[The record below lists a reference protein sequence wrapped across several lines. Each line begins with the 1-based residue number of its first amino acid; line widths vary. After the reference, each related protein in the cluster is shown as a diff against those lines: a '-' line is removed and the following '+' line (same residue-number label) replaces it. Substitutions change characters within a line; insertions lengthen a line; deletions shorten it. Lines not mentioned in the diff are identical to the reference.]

1 MKFNICIIQPQ
12 NYIHSFAFL
21 ELAELLMYSLKDLGH
36 EAALQFNAIDRDA
49 RNIIIGFHLL
59 DIKYIDI
66 VPKNSILINAE
77 QLRGGTP
84 WNKNILSWINK
95 FEIWDYSPQ
104 NIEFFTQMGIFN
116 IKHLKLGYQN
126 ELARIITKDNKT
138 IDVLFYGSVNER
150 RAKILEGLKSHGLNV
165 HASFGV
171 YGKERDDLIA
181 SSKVVLNMHYYESQ
195 IFEVVRV
202 FYLLTNA
209 VPVVSEINS
218 TTSVNSFYK
227 EAVVGAPYENLIESC
242 IKMVN
247 NQNLLDSQ
255 AAKGLEVIKNNPQ
268 KIYTAELLV

>member
-1 MKFNICIIQPQ
+1 MKFNICIIQPES
-12 NYIHSFAFL
+12 YIHSFAFL

-36 EAALQFNAIDRDA
+36 EAGMQFNTIDTGA
-49 RNIIIGFHLL
+49 RNIVIGFHLL
-59 DIKYIDI
+59 DIKYIDS

-84 WNKNILSWINK
+84 WNKNILSWIKK

-104 NIEFFTQMGIFN
+104 NIEFFNQMGIFN

-126 ELARIITKDNKT
+126 ELRRIIAKDDKT

-150 RAKILEGLKSHGLNV
+150 RSKILEGLRNYGVNV

-181 SSKVVLNMHYYESQ
+181 SSKIVLNMHYYESQ
-195 IFEVVRV
+195 IFEVIRV